1 MTFHSKFAFFSLKKV
16 TFIEFRAYLRS
27 CRSISCVSCVSSA
40 LKPLSA
46 AAAGGAA
53 ASLVAVG
60 GILVY
65 STCTLSAEE
74 NEEIVA
80 YALRG
85 CAVPLRLLPPPAH
98 LRLGSVGWAG
108 CGLSRD
114 ECERVQRFDPSTD
127 ETSIGFFVAK
137 FERVPAGSA

>member
-1 MTFHSKFAFFSLKKV
+1 ML
-16 TFIEFRAYLRS
+16 LDPP
-27 CRSISCVSCVSSA
+27 CSA
-40 LKPLSA
+40 LGQRPRLTLTATVEELRQCAEYQKRLLD
-46 AAAGGAA
+46 AA

-85 CAVPLRLLPPPAH
+85 CAVPLRLLPPPAR

-114 ECERVQRFDPSTD
+114 ECERVQRFDPSKD